1 MGMGEPLANYPRL
14 AAALHRLTDKAPDGL
29 GLSQRAITVSTVG
42 LVPAIGR
49 LADEG
54 LNLTL
59 AVSLHAPDD
68 ELRDTLV
75 PVNTR
80 WKVAEVLAAA
90 DAYAARTGRRY
101 SIEYAMIRDVN
112 DQPWRADL
120 LGDLLAPRLAHVNL
134 IPLNPTPGSA
144 VGRLAQ
150 TGRARIRS
158 PSGRARRRSHRPGH
172 ARSRDRRCLR
182 AAGRSRISMRGAGG
196 QLVGLLRDAARL
208 DRTQSDPVVSLRNAV
223 GVAAPLAIAIAAGV
237 PSAGLPSTIGALQTG
252 FADRPGPYRLRVL
265 RMLGTALAA
274 ATTSG
279 LAVLASTSNLGSA
292 ALILVLAFCAGLLLT
307 AGPAATQVGTASVA
321 AALIIG
327 HIAQPPGN
335 AFHIALLVFAGGA
348 GQALLAV
355 AAWPLRRHLP
365 ERLALAGL
373 YRELAGMARR
383 PQGPQTGPQ
392 AGPAIDT
399 VRQTLY
405 GLGHD
410 YGPSVEAYRVLLD
423 EAERI
428 RREVIVLAAL
438 VERLTD
444 DGDPV
449 SAGLVRAALVAAGDV
464 LDHVADALAEGRPI
478 EHVTLAP
485 ARKSVRTA
493 SERLEAPGPSRGE
506 LTRRAT
512 AARLRKLAGQLRAV
526 IETSTPGASEGG
538 RPEVRDLI
546 SGLHLRDPIAT
557 LRANL
562 TPDSAILRHAAR
574 TAVLVAGSD
583 LVVRLAGYG
592 RGYWVPLTVL
602 VVLRPDFA
610 STFQR
615 AVMRVVGTVI
625 GLLVATELLHW
636 IPGGD
641 WYYVALIGV
650 FYFGVRFA
658 GPGNLGLTA
667 ISLSGLVVVL
677 LTVSGVPAHTTLV
690 ARSSDTAIGG
700 ALALVATLFFPLWER
715 TLVPAR
721 LADLLGAYRAYLAAL
736 ADPRSTLDERQRAR
750 AGARLAR
757 SNAQASV
764 DRARAEPVTGRSAVE
779 LGEAVLAN
787 SHRVVHALMTV
798 DSLRAALQEAGGA
811 PELDALLHQAGLAL
825 HACEQAVRTSSAPHG
840 APSLRAAQEELH
852 AFLTAHPERV
862 GGVETAGAFADAS
875 DRLANA
881 VDTLVSELRRQLGAR
896 AAVRSNA

>member
-1 MGMGEPLANYPRL
+1 M
-14 AAALHRLTDKAPDGL
+14 
-29 GLSQRAITVSTVG
+29 
-42 LVPAIGR
+42 
-49 LADEG
+49 
-54 LNLTL
+54 
-59 AVSLHAPDD
+59 
-68 ELRDTLV
+68 
-75 PVNTR
+75 
-80 WKVAEVLAAA
+80 AEV
-90 DAYAARTGRRY
+90 
-101 SIEYAMIRDVN
+101 
-112 DQPWRADL
+112 
-120 LGDLLAPRLAHVNL
+120 
-134 IPLNPTPGSA
+134 
-144 VGRLAQ
+144 
-150 TGRARIRS
+150 GRA
-158 PSGRARRRSHRPGH
+158 
-172 ARSRDRRCLR
+172 
-182 AAGRSRISMRGAGG
+182 
-196 QLVGLLRDAARL
+196 LVRLLRDAARL
-208 DRTQSDPVVSLRNAV
+208 DRTQSDPVVAFRNAV
-223 GVAAPLAIAIAAGV
+223 GVVAPLVIATAIGV

-274 ATTSG
+274 ATTSA
-279 LAVLASTSNLGSA
+279 LAVVASTSNLGSA

-335 AFHIALLVFAGGA
+335 AVHIALLVFAGGA
-348 GQALLAV
+348 GQALLAI
-355 AAWPLRRHLP
+355 AAWPLRRHRP
-365 ERLALAGL
+365 ERVAIAGL
-373 YRELAGMARR
+373 YRDLAAMARR
-383 PQGPQTGPQ
+383 PQGPGAGPQ
-392 AGPAIDT
+392 AGPAIDS

-449 SAGLVRAALVAAGDV
+449 SAGLVRAAVAAAGDI
-464 LDHVADALAEGRPI
+464 LDQVATALADGRPI
-478 EHVTLAP
+478 EQVTLAP
-485 ARKSVRTA
+485 ARKDFRAAT
-493 SERLEAPGPSRGE
+493 ERLGAPGPSRGE

-512 AARLRKLAGQLRAV
+512 GARLRKLAGQLRAV
-526 IETSTPGASEGG
+526 VETSTPGASEGR

-562 TPDSAILRHAAR
+562 SPDSAILRHAAR
-574 TAVLVAGSD
+574 TALLVAGSD
-583 LVVRLAGYG
+583 LVVRFAGYG

-615 AVMRVVGTVI
+615 AIMRVIGTVV
-625 GLLVATELLHW
+625 GLLLATELLHW
-636 IPGGD
+636 IPGGN
-641 WYYVALIGV
+641 WYYVALIAV

-667 ISLSGLVVVL
+667 VSLSGLVVVL
-677 LTVSGVPAHTTLV
+677 LSISGVSAHTTLV

-715 TLVPAR
+715 GLVPSR
-721 LADLLGAYRAYLAAL
+721 LADLLTAYRAYLATL
-736 ADPRSTLDERQRAR
+736 ADPGSTLDERQQAR

-764 DRARAEPVTGRSAVE
+764 DRARVEPVTGRAAVE

-787 SHRVVHALMTV
+787 SHRVVHALMTI
-798 DSLRAALQEAGGA
+798 DSLRLAIQDAGGL
-811 PELDALLHQAGLAL
+811 PELDELLHQADVALA
-825 HACEQAVRTSSAPHG
+825 ACEAAVRTSSAPRG
-840 APSLRAAQEELH
+840 APTLRAAQEELH
-852 AFLTAHPERV
+852 TVLTARAERV
-862 GGVETAGAFADAS
+862 GGVETAGALADAS

-881 VDTLVSELRRQLGAR
+881 VDTLVSELRRQLGAPT
-896 AAVRSNA
+896 AVPSNA